1 MGTIQQWIGRFLAQ
15 LKPSRSTSRSG
26 QQAEDMAAAY
36 LTKQGMQL
44 LTRNYLTRA
53 GEIDLVMKD
62 RHCLVFVEVRFRS
75 RGDWAHAA
83 ESVTRQK
90 QHKLIKAAKQYL
102 QQHHQYAQPAC
113 RFDVVAID
121 ASGDQLK
128 IDWLP
133 HAFY

>member
-1 MGTIQQWIGRFLAQ
+1 MGAIQQWIGQLLAQ
-15 LKPSRSTSRSG
+15 LKPFGQGRQSG

-36 LTKQGMQL
+36 LAEQGLQL
-44 LTRNYLTRA
+44 LTRNYRTRA

-62 RHCLVFVEVRFRS
+62 RHDLVFVEVRYRS
-75 RGDWAHAA
+75 HSDWAHAA

-90 QHKLIKAAKQYL
+90 QQKLIRAAKQYL
-102 QQHHQYAQPAC
+102 QQHHQHAPPHC

-121 ASGDQLK
+121 GTGNQLK